1 MEIKEVEAFLLGK
14 SPESWGALVWLV
26 DKPDFLSSEVSG
38 FIQTFIHQVATSGER
53 ARLFSQLEK
62 YINMMRSLHSIDR
75 TIASSLDLKTVLDFT
90 LQEALRHLKI
100 DAMCVYLIDPSTQIL
115 HYKAGLGSVS

>member
-1 MEIKEVEAFLLGK
+1 LEIKEVEAFLLGN
-14 SPESWGALVWLV
+14 PGELGALVWLV
-26 DKPDFLSSEVSG
+26 DKPDFLSSEYLFYSDFHSSSG
-38 FIQTFIHQVATSGER
+38 YSGER

-100 DAMCVYLIDPSTQIL
+100 DAMCLFN
-115 HYKAGLGSVS
+115 